1 MGRTLNPMEIRSFR
15 KVDYLR
21 ISITDRCNLRCFY
34 CQPEEIPIFQ
44 HTDILS
50 YEEILFIVRA
60 AAKAGFHKIRL
71 TGGEPLARRDITNL
85 ISSLTAVDGI
95 EEVTLTTNG
104 VLLEDMASS
113 LFTAGLR
120 RINVSL
126 DTLHPLKFYKITGK
140 NYFHQVWRGLEQAL
154 ALGFDPIKINMVV
167 IRGVNDDELELFAR
181 WAMESPFCIRFIEY
195 MPIGPKNGWHPSKFV
210 SIDEMRS
217 RLMRMG
223 TLDQMTPSESDGPAQ
238 CFYLNSSGKIG
249 LIGALSHCFC
259 QTCNRL
265 RLTPDGKLRPCL
277 LSDQEIDV
285 KGRLRSN
292 CTEGDL
298 IRLIHQ
304 TVLTKF
310 ENSGYLEQ
318 RPQSSCRGM
327 SRIGG

>member
-1 MGRTLNPMEIRSFR
+1 MGRTLNLMGNPSFR

-71 TGGEPLARRDITNL
+71 TGGEPLVRRDISNL
-85 ISSLTAVDGI
+85 IGSLTSVDGI

-104 VLLEDMASS
+104 LLLEDQASS
-113 LFTAGLR
+113 LITAGLR

-126 DTLHPLKFYKITGK
+126 DTLHPLKFYKITGQ
-140 NYFHQVWRGLEQAL
+140 NDFHRVRRGLEQAL

-181 WAMESPFCIRFIEY
+181 WAMESPHIVRFIEY
-195 MPIGPKNGWHPSKFV
+195 MPIGPRNGWHPSRFV

-217 RLMRMG
+217 RLMKMG
-223 TLDQMTPSESDGPAQ
+223 TLDRLTPSESDGPAQ
-238 CFYLNSSGKIG
+238 CFCLNSSGKIG

-292 CTEGDL
+292 CSQEDL

-304 TVLTKF
+304 AVLTKF
-310 ENSGYLEQ
+310 ENSGSTEP
-318 RPQSSCRGM
+318 RPQSCSRGM